1 MGSRRKQDRGT
12 LCHVPP
18 VIRYLAPENMC
29 FRSVSVR
36 RQHETI
42 FLEATKSNPTNRA
55 KPNPT
60 QPNPTQPNPTQP
72 NTTQHNTT
80 QHNTTQHHPTQSNPT
95 QHNTTQPNPTQPNP
109 TQPNPT
115 QHNTTQPNPTQH
127 NTTQL
132 SRFLGTEGD
141 LSPLLKGGKGCSTPL
156 SPQRRSV
163 SPPSFYKAA
172 PQSEKRSR
180 AKEEP
185 RSIPTPIITAL
196 QSRISGGRV
205 TQEICGETS
214 SQLRNRVN

>member
-1 MGSRRKQDRGT
+1 MRVKDLWAHSGSRIAARCVTCPLSSDT
-12 LCHVPP
+12 LHQKTCV
-18 VIRYLAPENMC
+18 

-60 QPNPTQPNPTQP
+60 QPNPTQPNPTPHNTTQHNTTQHNTTPPNPIQP

-80 QHNTTQHHPTQSNPT
+80 QHN
-95 QHNTTQPNPTQPNP
+95 PTQPNP
-109 TQPNPT
+109 TQPNT
-115 QHNTTQPNPTQH
+115 TQH

-205 TQEICGETS
+205 TQEIGGETS